1 MFRKI
6 LTLSSLVLVLSIST
20 VEAKQVF
27 KFGHLANENH
37 TWNKAAVYFSELVKE
52 RTNGEIEIQVY
63 PNGQL
68 GKEIDMINGMKLGTV
83 DMTITGET
91 LQNWAPK
98 AALLAVPYAIKDDA
112 HMNRVVNGEVGKE
125 IADEIIKNVK
135 IRPLTWFARGPRNL
149 TSNKAIK
156 DPSDLNGMKMR
167 VPNVPLFLAV
177 WEELGASPTP
187 MAFSEVFTSL
197 QQHIIEG
204 QENPYALIK
213 SASFFEVQKFVNK
226 TEHVRSWIY
235 ITIGEKQF
243 QKLSKK
249 NKAIMKQAASDAHYY
264 EYGLFKAGQSQLEQ
278 ELKAKGM
285 TIVEVNKDAFMSKS
299 KKAVLKFLS
308 PSQKKLYDKIGN
320 LK

>member
-1 MFRKI
+1 MFRKNLI
-6 LTLSSLVLVLSIST
+6 LSSLVLFLSVSA
-20 VEAKQVF
+20 VEAKVVF

-37 TWNKAAVYFSELVKE
+37 TWNKAALYFSQLVKE
-52 RTNGEIEIQVY
+52 RTNGEIDIQVY

-98 AALLAVPYAIKDDA
+98 AALLAIPYAIKDDA
-112 HMNRVVNGEVGKE
+112 HMSRVVNGEVGKE
-125 IADEIIKNVK
+125 IAEEIIKNVK
-135 IRPLTWFARGPRNL
+135 IRPLTWFTRGPRNL
-149 TSNKAIK
+149 TSNKPIK
-156 DPSDLNGMKMR
+156 RPSDLDGMKMR

-177 WEELGASPTP
+177 WKELGANPIP

-235 ITIGEKQF
+235 ITIGERQF

-249 NKAIMKQAASDAHYY
+249 NQRIMEQAANDVHYY
-264 EYGLFKAGQSQLEQ
+264 EYGLFKAEQSQLEA
-278 ELKAKGM
+278 ELKSKGM
-285 TIVEVNKDAFMSKS
+285 TIIEVDKEAFLSKS
-299 KKAVLKFLS
+299 KKAVLKFLN
-308 PSQKKLYDKIGN
+308 PTQRKLYDKIIN
-320 LK
+320 LR